1 MKAKTNFEAHVEAK
15 VGDKTAA
22 RDEAK
27 AVEVEAEAEAD
38 EVEVEALP
46 VALSLALS
54 LALASAL
61 AFAKLCDFCKLFE
74 FKLLPSLT
82 SLQVFTL

>member
-1 MKAKTNFEAHVEAK
+1 MKAKTNVDAHVEAK

-27 AVEVEAEAEAD
+27 AVEAEAEVD

-82 SLQVFTL
+82 SLQVLTL